1 MRLFQES
8 SEPSSPHAPKDNA
21 DTRPRRGPT
30 RPDEP
35 SASPREGLEDSRR
48 YLQVIRLTATVVAL
62 ALPLYCYPTASSPG
76 SEAAPRGRRL
86 GRVRPLR
93 RRPTSSTRPT
103 RRWRRP
109 CAARARD
116 PRRSVLARRRDR
128 RTPGSVPALIGQ
140 SAARHHGRVAGE
152 PDQASGACFGAG
164 STRGTGSHETGG
176 GVGGSQPSGDGRPIV
191 TVMRAGSWR
200 SLTQQRP
207 PDGPAQSPD
216 LERLRQ
222 HACLDDRPPLTPA
235 PPLTTTLGRDTRP
248 VRGGLD
254 DELQCRSR
262 ASRPG
267 RVRPVRQRPT
277 SEARSVELGHL
288 QVRHDQVVP
297 PPSKQPPGLGPIAGR
312 VHVMTGRP
320 EARYHQVPGALI
332 VVDDEDAPGGD
343 TLVRQETHRASPRSS
358 RRGCIEGARP
368 MGLRRCELRPPRLD
382 ARPLGDS
389 GVGRNY
395 PRPWGPGESARR
407 FGDLTGTRLARTLGG
422 YLRRGPLARRPL
434 CWFRGRYPR

>member
-320 EARYHQVPGALI
+320 EARYHQIPRALI
-332 VVDDEDAPGGD
+332 VVDDEDAPAGD
-343 TLVRQETHRASPRSS
+343 TWFDRRLIAPHHGPAGAASKVPGPWVSGDANLGRPALTCVLWVTVGAVRITRGPGDPARARAGSRPHRRP
-358 RRGCIEGARP
+358 ARP
-368 MGLRRCELRPPRLD
+368 H
-382 ARPLGDS
+382 
-389 GVGRNY
+389 
-395 PRPWGPGESARR
+395 GPARR
-407 FGDLTGTRLARTLGG
+407 AYSLFRTVSS
-422 YLRRGPLARRPL
+422 A
-434 CWFRGRYPR
+434 